1 MTGNKIAD
9 KITKV
14 SKTLLQSNSETITN
28 EHDKEMPK
36 NIYIYIYIQ
45 KKDRKLLM
53 NWDWYNSIIME
64 YRKTEEATSDLIGNK
79 ITNKVTKVSRSS
91 LQNNLETITNEYD
104 KEIPKERCVSPEKRQ
119 KIIDDLTLI

>member
-36 NIYIYIYIQ
+36 NIYIYIYIYPEERQ
-45 KKDRKLLM
+45 E
-53 NWDWYNSIIME
+53 IINE
-64 YRKTEEATSDLIGNK
+64 LRLI
-79 ITNKVTKVSRSS
+79 
-91 LQNNLETITNEYD
+91 
-104 KEIPKERCVSPEKRQ
+104 
-119 KIIDDLTLI
+119 

>member
-1 MTGNKIAD
+1 
-9 KITKV
+9 
-14 SKTLLQSNSETITN
+14 
-28 EHDKEMPK
+28 
-36 NIYIYIYIQ
+36 
-45 KKDRKLLM
+45 
-53 NWDWYNSIIME
+53 ME

-104 KEIPKERCVSPEKRQ
+104 TEIPKERCVSPEKRQ